1 MPATDRLRIAFASL
15 FVNYKGPQTLVNA
28 LGILHREGID
38 FDCTFAG
45 EAPDADLA
53 ARCRDFVERN
63 GMAGKVR
70 FTGFLDRRGLSDLF
84 ARCNVLVFPSV
95 FQEPFGISQ
104 VEAMAAGLTVIGS
117 GTGGSGEVL
126 RDGVDG
132 LLFKAE
138 DHEALAD
145 RLRSLVRDRAAWQRM
160 ALSGRDRARDFTVA
174 RSVDR
179 IEAVFE
185 ELIAQKG

>member
-1 MPATDRLRIAFASL
+1 MLARLR
-15 FVNYKGPQTLVNA
+15 
-28 LGILHREGID
+28 D
-38 FDCTFAG
+38 FI
-45 EAPDADLA
+45 
-53 ARCRDFVERN
+53 ERQ
-63 GMAGKVR
+63 GMAGKMR

-117 GTGGSGEVL
+117 GTGGSREIL
-126 RDGVDG
+126 RDGIDG
-132 LLFKAE
+132 LLFPAE

-145 RLRSLVRDRAAWQRM
+145 RLRRLVQDRTAWLRM
-160 ALSGRDRARDFTVA
+160 ALFGRDRARDFTVA

-185 ELIAQKG
+185 ELAAQKR